1 MFDNVSD
8 MDTKIEIVNDAD
20 SACSAFVVFSVRVNN
35 LFTKQQLKERGISQH
50 DMVMECLSDPA
61 DLVAKGE
68 DLSVEFVAIQWP
80 GDADQ
85 Q

>member
-1 MFDNVSD
+1 MN
-8 MDTKIEIVNDAD
+8 TKINSVNDTD

-35 LFTKQQLKERGISQH
+35 LFTKQQLEERGISQD
-50 DMVMECLSDPA
+50 DMVMECFSDPA
-61 DLVAKGE
+61 DLVANGE
-68 DLSVEFVAIQWP
+68 DLSVECVAIQWP

>member
-1 MFDNVSD
+1 MN
-8 MDTKIEIVNDAD
+8 TEINSVNDAD

-35 LFTKQQLKERGISQH
+35 LFTKQQLNERGISQD
-50 DMVMECLSDPA
+50 DMVMECFSDPA
-61 DLVAKGE
+61 DLVANGE
-68 DLSVEFVAIQWP
+68 DLSVECVAIQWP